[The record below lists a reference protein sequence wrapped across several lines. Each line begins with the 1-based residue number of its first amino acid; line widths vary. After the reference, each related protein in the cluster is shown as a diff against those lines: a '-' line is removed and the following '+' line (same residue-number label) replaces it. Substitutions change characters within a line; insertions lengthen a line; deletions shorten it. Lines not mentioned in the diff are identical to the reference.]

1 MNKLKVILLNPDTN
15 ESVCVTP
22 RFVQMNIETNPRH
35 IETVMD
41 FHGMPHSEFKKL
53 ATMLA
58 NSF

>member
-22 RFVQMNIETNPRH
+22 RFVQMNIESNPRH

-41 FHGMPHSEFKKL
+41 FHGMSHGDFKKL
-53 ATMLA
+53 ATMIA
-58 NSF
+58 NGF